1 MPVNAFQ
8 RLRKRSVESDY
19 TAFQFGYD
27 RQVHPG
33 LWAGAALSFTDGSN
47 DFAFGSGDSSIAAL
61 TGYVTKLFD
70 NGAFLDGTLKVGR
83 IDNEF
88 NITSNAGNVKGD
100 YDANMF
106 SFSIEAGHR
115 FHPVN
120 AFFIEPQIE
129 FMYGRV
135 ESVDYTTSANYGV
148 KQDAAESLI
157 GRAGF
162 MAGLELPKD
171 KGNVYI
177 RTSVLHDWKGEAGYT
192 YSFEGHSRSL
202 SEDLG
207 GTWYEYGLGA
217 NFNATK
223 NLHLYADIE
232 AADGGEVDTDYRV
245 NLGARWSF

>member
-1 MPVNAFQ
+1 M
-8 RLRKRSVESDY
+8 
-19 TAFQFGYD
+19 
-27 RQVHPG
+27 
-33 LWAGAALSFTDGSN
+33 
-47 DFAFGSGDSSIAAL
+47 

-157 GRAGF
+157 
-162 MAGLELPKD
+162 
-171 KGNVYI
+171 
-177 RTSVLHDWKGEAGYT
+177 
-192 YSFEGHSRSL
+192 SRR
-202 SEDLG
+202 
-207 GTWYEYGLGA
+207 
-217 NFNATK
+217 
-223 NLHLYADIE
+223 
-232 AADGGEVDTDYRV
+232 RV
-245 NLGARWSF
+245 QARI